1 MGLNEVARPRRGRA
15 ERVVNE
21 RGAAMKR
28 LALCVWVLMS
38 LALPSSGGAETAPDV
53 IQYRGGL
60 PNFCRSLVDSASAT
74 NGERRRRV
82 VYYGNDFLYD
92 PQTHTPSPLM
102 PVPAG
107 AKDKKQSF
115 CSLLNS
121 FYSHELAPKSIV
133 FRANAT
139 TPAPSWYGAFRI
151 YNRGILVAFG
161 DYPLKLVVLDFAN
174 NDRTL
179 PVPTVHA
186 GMEGMVRQIRTKF
199 PGTDILILYTPSKAF
214 VWDYREGRMPESI
227 ALQEKIADH
236 YRIPSINL
244 AKRVAEKIIAGE
256 LKEED
261 VFLDDLVVSDAG
273 DQLCFEAVKP
283 LFMKSLATAK
293 QSPAPETYTLP
304 EPLGAYPIDAP
315 STVSYETAT
324 LEPGWLGWQRSPIE
338 SCLHVL
344 QCEAPGPVL
353 TLRFK
358 GSVVGLSCV
367 VGPDSGDLEYAIDGS
382 SWKLKRCVTGQ
393 AGGAFKEVPVLLGA
407 GLDPAGEHVLK
418 LRVAPETPAGST
430 GKVIRLAS
438 FFVNGAVIYDDPYK
452 GMSTLQRIDAIYAD
466 MEPVKY
472 KAPADR
478 WEHLPV
484 TLKKLGEGPALNMV
498 MLGDSIVNDTS
509 YSSFELL
516 IGRRYP
522 KCKINKIV
530 SVRGSTGCDWYKG
543 EGRVQEYVL
552 KYQPDLLMIG
562 GISNRGVKENEDT
575 ESIRDV
581 IRQVRA
587 SKPDTEILLM
597 TGAFGWRQDPKLNKE
612 WQEVVSPDGKDYRS
626 RLMKLAEEEKAAF
639 LDLHGAWGRYVLDSK
654 WTCGSFMRDGIHA
667 NDRGKQILGRILE
680 AYFAPKQ

>member
-1 MGLNEVARPRRGRA
+1 
-15 ERVVNE
+15 
-21 RGAAMKR
+21 
-28 LALCVWVLMS
+28 MS
-38 LALPSSGGAETAPDV
+38 FGFVSKGAETTPS
-53 IQYRGGL
+53 ILEPRGGV
-60 PNFCRSLVDSASAT
+60 PNFCRSILDSASAT
-74 NGERRRRV
+74 NGQRRRRV
-82 VYYGNDFLYD
+82 VYYGNDFVYD
-92 PQTHTPSPLM
+92 PQTHTPSPFMLA
-102 PVPAG
+102 PA
-107 AKDKKQSF
+107 ATKDKKQSF
-115 CSLLNS
+115 CNLLNVC
-121 FYSHELAPKSIV
+121 YSHELAPKSIV

-139 TPAPSWYGAFRI
+139 TPAPSWYGSFRV

-174 NDRTL
+174 NDRNL
-179 PVPTVHA
+179 PVQTVYA

-199 PGTDILILYTPSKAF
+199 PNTDILFLYSPSKAF
-214 VWDYREGRMPESI
+214 LKDYRDGRQPESI
-227 ALQEKIADH
+227 ASQEAVAGH
-236 YRIPSINL
+236 YNIPSINL
-244 AKRVAEKIIAGE
+244 AKWVADKIIAGE

-261 VFLDDLVVSDAG
+261 VFLG
-273 DQLCFEAVKP
+273 DQVISDICDRLCFEAVKP
-283 LFMKSLATAK
+283 LFQRSLAAAK
-293 QSPAPETYTLP
+293 ESPAPEAYALP
-304 EPLGAYPIDAP
+304 APLGKYPIDAP

-344 QCEAPGPVL
+344 QAGESGPVL

-358 GSVVGLSCV
+358 GNFVGLSQV
-367 VGPDSGDLEYAIDGS
+367 VGPDTGDLEFAIDGS
-382 SWKLKRCVTGQ
+382 PWKLKPCFIGT
-393 AGGAFKEVPVLLGA
+393 AGEAFEEIPVLLGE
-407 GLDPAGEHVLK
+407 GLDPAAEHELK
-418 LRVAPETPAGST
+418 LRVAPEIPKGSQ
-430 GKVIRLAS
+430 GRVIRIS
-438 FFVNGAVIYDDPYK
+438 NFFVNGTVIYNDPYK
-452 GMSTLQRIDAIYAD
+452 AMSPLQRIDAIYAE
-466 MEPVKY
+466 MEPVRY

-478 WEHLPV
+478 WKYLPG
-484 TLKKLGEGPALNMV
+484 TLKKLEEGPTLNMV

-516 IGRRYP
+516 VGRMYP
-522 KCKINKIV
+522 KCKIKRTV

-543 EGRVQEYVL
+543 AGRVQEYVL

-575 ESIRDV
+575 ESIREV

-597 TGAFGWRQDPKLNKE
+597 TGAFGWRQDPKLNKD
-612 WQEVVSPDGKDYRS
+612 WQEVVSPDGKDYRG